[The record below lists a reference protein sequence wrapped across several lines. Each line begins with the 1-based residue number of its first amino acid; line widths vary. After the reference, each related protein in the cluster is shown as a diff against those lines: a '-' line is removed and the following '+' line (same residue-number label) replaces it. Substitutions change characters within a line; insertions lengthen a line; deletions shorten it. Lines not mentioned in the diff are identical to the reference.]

1 MKKNQN
7 LNKISLTYTLSQS
20 LSSLF
25 RNSVMSIASVLVLAS
40 CLVVLGTF
48 GLLVTNINSNLDD
61 LSRLNEVAAFVSTD
75 CTDDEIE
82 QIRTKIL
89 ALRTDG
95 LISDVEYISKD
106 SALESEKSK
115 FEDYPDLFE
124 SLKEG
129 DNPYR
134 ASFVVTYSDESA
146 LSSIEYNLYHITI
159 ERDGVSV
166 SPVEK
171 VRSHTDVAVAMQNLK
186 EGITQIFVGFMLILF
201 VVSLFIII
209 NTIRLAVFSRRK
221 EISIMRYVGATN
233 AFITAPFIMEGLF
246 MGIVAAVIAFFA
258 EWLVYSRVSAFIGS
272 HYRIFTLVRFGDCA
286 MTMIIAFFGIGLFA
300 GITGSLISLSKY
312 LKEK

>member
-7 LNKISLTYTLSQS
+7 LNKLSLTYTLSQS
-20 LSSLF
+20 LASLF

-48 GLLVTNINSNLDD
+48 GLLVTNINANLDD
-61 LSRLNEVAAFVSTD
+61 LSRLNEVAAFVSAD
-75 CTDDEIE
+75 CNDDELE

-89 ALRTDG
+89 AMRTDG
-95 LISDVEYISKD
+95 LIDDVEYISKEQ
-106 SALESEKSK
+106 ALESEKSK
-115 FEDYPDLFE
+115 FQDYPDLFA
-124 SLKEG
+124 SLKDG

-146 LSSIEYNLYHITI
+146 LSSIEYNLYNVTI
-159 ERDGVSV
+159 ERDGQTV
-166 SPVEK
+166 SPIEK
-171 VRSHTDVAVAMQNLK
+171 VRSHTDVAVTMQNMK
-186 EGITQIFVGFMLILF
+186 EGITKIFVGFMLILF

-233 AFITAPFIMEGLF
+233 AFITAPFIVEGLF
-246 MGIVAAVIAFFA
+246 MGIVAAIISFFT

-272 HYRIFTLVRFGDCA
+272 HYRMFTLVRFGDCA
-286 MTMIIAFFGIGLFA
+286 PTMLIAFFGIGLFA

>member
-25 RNSVMSIASVLVLAS
+25 RNSVMSIASILVLAS

-48 GLLVTNINSNLDD
+48 GLLVTNINYNLED
-61 LSRLNEVAAFVSTD
+61 LSRLNEVVAFVSAD
-75 CTDDEIE
+75 CSDDEIG
-82 QIRTKIL
+82 QIRDKIL
-89 ALRTDG
+89 TLRTDG
-95 LISDVEYISKD
+95 LVSDVEYVSKEQ
-106 SALESEKSK
+106 ALESERSK
-115 FEDYPDLFE
+115 FEDYPALFE
-124 SLKEG
+124 SLKDD

-134 ASFVVTYSDESA
+134 ASFVVTYSDESM
-146 LSSIEYNLYHITI
+146 LSSIEYNLYNISI
-159 ERDGVSV
+159 ERDGNQIA
-166 SPVEK
+166 PIDK
-171 VRSHTDVAVAMQNLK
+171 VRSHAEIAVVMQNMK

-246 MGIVAAVIAFFA
+246 MGLVAAIGAFFT
-258 EWLVYSRVSAFIGS
+258 EWLVYSRVADFIKDQYKMFTVVPFSKCVPVMILAF
-272 HYRIFTLVRFGDCA
+272 L
-286 MTMIIAFFGIGLFA
+286 GIGLFA
-300 GITGSLISLSKY
+300 GIAGSLISLSKY
-312 LKEK
+312 LKEN